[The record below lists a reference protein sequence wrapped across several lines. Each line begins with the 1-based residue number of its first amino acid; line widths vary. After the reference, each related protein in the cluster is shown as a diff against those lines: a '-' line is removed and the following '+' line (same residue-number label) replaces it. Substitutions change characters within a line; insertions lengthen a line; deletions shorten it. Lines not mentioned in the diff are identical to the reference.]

1 MYDVDYDKN
10 TSYNLLTIIAR
21 LFITSEC
28 ENKLKNALI
37 IVKKWEVDLCN
48 QILLVQ

>member
-28 ENKLKNALI
+28 ENKLKNALHQPKGKMI
-37 IVKKWEVDLCN
+37 
-48 QILLVQ
+48 Q